1 MLEKQIS
8 FKHGVSIN
16 GELQVY
22 KITKYMEGDE
32 VKHEV
37 IDNPYSPPDVYKM
50 GNFDVK
56 SQQIVEAIY
65 LPEIIKEVQ
74 DKIKFNKKQIEEP
87 GFFEIVDY
95 DRMID
100 DLWRVSIRKVT
111 RMIDN
116 HKVVS
121 RKIHRS
127 WIMPGS
133 DFFFRRDD
141 LLSRVLAEK
150 FHTAEVAQN
159 FKDEM
164 QKNEDAFTAG
174 LNGEAVIQ

>member
-1 MLEKQIS
+1 MEKQIS
-8 FKHGVSIN
+8 LKHGVSEN

-22 KITKYMEGDE
+22 KVTRYIEDE
-32 VKHEV
+32 KVKHEV

-74 DKIKFNKKQIEEP
+74 DKIKFNRQQIKKP
-87 GFFEIVDY
+87 GFFEIEDY

-100 DLWRVSIRKVT
+100 DLWRVSIREVT
-111 RMIDN
+111 QMIDN

-121 RKIHRS
+121 RTIHRS
-127 WIMPGS
+127 WIMPGG
-133 DFFFRRDD
+133 DFFGAD
-141 LLSRVLAEK
+141 LLSRTLAEK
-150 FHTAEVAQN
+150 FHTTEVIEY

-164 QKNEDAFTAG
+164 QKNEDAFAAG